1 VLFGAFEVL
10 FGVFELFYGVS
21 GSFRIK
27 FTARFISNSRLI
39 SYKIHGSF
47 HVKFTAHFIS
57 IARLI
62 SYQISRPIR
71 SMKLVCRGPEETVVG
86 IHLVGLNVDEM
97 IQGFGI
103 AVVAGLPKSAF
114 DATVAVHPSAA
125 EELVTMR

>member
-1 VLFGAFEVL
+1 VVLFGT
-10 FGVFELFYGVS
+10 FELFYGVS
-21 GSFRIK
+21 GSFHIK
-27 FTARFISNSRLI
+27 FTAHLISNSRLI
-39 SYKIHGSF
+39 SYKIHGSS
-47 HVKFTAHFIS
+47 HVKFAAHFIS
-57 IARLI
+57 NSRLV
-62 SYQISRPIR
+62 SHQISRPIR